1 MAISHAVNIE
11 TRFVIPGMDPDV
23 GRRTAGI
30 LQDRLVALLDL
41 TLTLKH
47 VHWNVVGPSFIGVHK
62 MLDEQVDAVRLMSDE
77 VAERIAALGASPNGL
92 PGSLVE
98 RRSWDDYS
106 LMRGTTLEHLGGLDL
121 VYCGLIESHRVAMEE
136 LGDIE
141 PVSQD
146 MLIDQLKQLEQFHWF
161 VRAHLESSD
170 GHLSTAGAENER
182 AAARQAQAGAAR

>member
-1 MAISHAVNIE
+1 
-11 TRFVIPGMDPDV
+11 MDPDV
-23 GRRTAGI
+23 GRRTAEI
-30 LQDRLVALLDL
+30 LQNRLVALIDL

-77 VAERIAALGASPNGL
+77 TAERIAALGASPNGL
-92 PGSLVE
+92 PGDLVE

-106 LMRGTTLEHLGGLDL
+106 LMRARTLEHLGGLDL
-121 VYCGLIESHRVAMEE
+121 VYCGLIESHRVVMDE

-146 MLIDQLKQLEQFHWF
+146 MLIDQLRQLEQFHWF

-170 GHLSTAGAENER
+170 GDLSMAGAKDEH
-182 AAARQAQAGAAR
+182 AAARQAQAGVS

>member
-1 MAISHAVNIE
+1 
-11 TRFVIPGMDPDV
+11 MDPGI
-23 GRRTAGI
+23 GRRTTEI

-47 VHWNVVGPSFIGVHK
+47 IHWNVVGSSFIGVHR
-62 MLDEQVDAVRLMSDE
+62 MLDDQVGAVLLMADE
-77 VAERIAALGASPNGL
+77 AAERIAALGASPNGL

-98 RRSWDDYS
+98 RRSWDDYA
-106 LMRGTTLEHLGGLDL
+106 LMRGTTLEHLGGLDV
-121 VYCGLIESHRVAMEE
+121 VYCGLIGSHRVAMEE

-146 MLIDQLKQLEQFHWF
+146 MLIDQLRQLEQFHWI

-170 GHLSTAGAENER
+170 GHLSTSGAESEE
-182 AAARQAQAGAAR
+182 AAARQAQARGSA